1 MNEFIKSLLKS
12 IKEYFQAVWVKL
24 IAQLIIFL
32 TIVVMYITTT
42 RLLPK
47 RLRVQK
53 YRFKQFI
60 ERIEEFSDYTPSEGD
75 SVIQLATKSN
85 GMFNRILDTI
95 HDNIEDPH
103 WDFKAF
109 VKDKKPEFNVYEN
122 EEFTSSYLPTVA
134 PFASSMKKIGSL
146 NKNEHLIEYLFQVGD
161 KKIELIVIS
170 NQENIVNHVSDGKVN
185 KATVSKG
192 SFEEVFAA
200 KNEDYYQIINVLF
213 DKVSNKLHLTA
224 DNNGSLQISPVDQGY
239 DQNEYVPDETFLSGI
254 ERQIREFKSRGYQRT
269 FIFWGQP
276 GTGKS
281 LTTLA
286 LASRT
291 EGRVLKIDSSFI
303 RQFNENK
310 MLRQFFLKLDANLIV
325 LDDVDHFMDS
335 LNQNQTFLYILES
348 MKTLEHKTALIMTV
362 NDISRLNAAFL
373 RPGRVDQI
381 IEFRAPNKQ
390 ERDLFIRRLLVEKF
404 NIPFPDASHVEQ
416 LTKATVG
423 MTQAYIKEWLRLYLV
438 EDMKI
443 DTVLEAIRQ
452 RKKIMKVAKIDIEDE
467 DSSVSD

>member
-1 MNEFIKSLLKS
+1 MSEFLKSLLKS
-12 IKEYFQAVWVKL
+12 IKEYFQAVWIKL

-32 TIVVMYITTT
+32 LIVVMYIAST

-47 RLRVQK
+47 RFRIQK

-60 ERIEEFSDYTPSEGD
+60 ERVEEFSDYTPGEGD

-85 GMFNRILDTI
+85 AMFNRILDTL
-95 HDNIEDPH
+95 HDNVEDPH

-109 VKDKKPEFNVYEN
+109 VADKRPDLKVYEN
-122 EEFTSSYLPTVA
+122 EDFTSSYLPTVVA
-134 PFASSMKKIGSL
+134 FASSMRKVGSL
-146 NKNEHLIEYLFQVGD
+146 NKNEHVIEYVFHVAD
-161 KKIELIVIS
+161 KKIELLVIS
-170 NQENIVNHVSDGKVN
+170 NQDNVVNQSSEGKMN

-192 SFEEVFAA
+192 TFEDIFAA
-200 KNEDYYQIINVLF
+200 KNDEDYYQIINVLF

-239 DQNEYVPDETFLSGI
+239 DQNEYVPDETFLSSI
-254 ERQIREFKSRGYQRT
+254 ERQIKEFKNRGYQRT

-281 LTTLA
+281 LTSLA

-348 MKTLEHKTALIMTV
+348 MKTLEHKTALVMTV

-381 IEFRAPNKQ
+381 IEFKAPNKQ
-390 ERDLFIRRLLVEKF
+390 ERELFIRRLLVEKF
-404 NIPFPDASHVEQ
+404 NTTIPDSNHVEQ

-423 MTQAYIKEWLRLYLV
+423 MTQAYIKEWVRLYLV

-443 DTVLEAIRQ
+443 DTVLEAIKQ
-452 RKKIMKVAKIDIEDE
+452 RKRIMKVARIDIDDE
-467 DSSVSD
+467 EANE

>member
-1 MNEFIKSLLKS
+1 MSEFIKSLLES
-12 IKEYFQAVWVKL
+12 IKEYFKAVWVKL
-24 IAQLIIFL
+24 IAQIIIFL
-32 TIVVMYITTT
+32 VIVVMYLTTT

-47 RLRVQK
+47 KLRIQK

-60 ERIEEFSDYTPSEGD
+60 ERIEEFSDYTPGEGD

-85 GMFNRILDTI
+85 AMFNRILDTL
-95 HDNIEDPH
+95 HDNVEDPH

-109 VKDKKPEFNVYEN
+109 VADKRPDLKVYEN
-122 EEFTSSYLPTVA
+122 EDFTSSYLPTVVA
-134 PFASSMKKIGSL
+134 FASSMRKVGSL
-146 NKNEHLIEYLFQVGD
+146 NKNEHVIEYVFHVAD
-161 KKIELIVIS
+161 KKVELLVIS
-170 NQENIVNHVSDGKVN
+170 NQDNVVNQASDGKLN

-192 SFEEVFAA
+192 TFEDIFAA
-200 KNEDYYQIINVLF
+200 KNDEDYYQIINVLF

-239 DQNEYVPDETFLSGI
+239 DQNEYVPDETFLSSI
-254 ERQIREFKSRGYQRT
+254 ERQIKEFKNRGYQRT

-281 LTTLA
+281 LTSLA

-348 MKTLEHKTALIMTV
+348 MKTLEHKTALVMTV

-381 IEFRAPNKQ
+381 IEFKAPNKQ
-390 ERDLFIRRLLVEKF
+390 ERELFIRRLLVEKF
-404 NIPFPDASHVEQ
+404 NTSMPDSNHVEM

-423 MTQAYIKEWLRLYLV
+423 MTQAYIKEWVRLYLV

-443 DTVLEAIRQ
+443 DTVLEAIKQ
-452 RKKIMKVAKIDIEDE
+452 RKKIMKVARIDIEDE
-467 DSSVSD
+467 ETAE

>member
-1 MNEFIKSLLKS
+1 MSEFIKSLLRS
-12 IKEYFQAVWVKL
+12 IKEYFQAVWIKL

-32 TIVVMYITTT
+32 VIVVMYITST

-47 RLRVQK
+47 RFRIQK

-60 ERIEEFSDYTPSEGD
+60 ERVEEFSDYTPGEGD

-85 GMFNRILDTI
+85 AMFNRILDTL
-95 HDNIEDPH
+95 HDNVEDPH

-109 VKDKKPEFNVYEN
+109 VADKRPDLKVYEN
-122 EEFTSSYLPTVA
+122 EDFTSSYLPTVVA
-134 PFASSMKKIGSL
+134 FASSMRKVGSL
-146 NKNEHLIEYLFQVGD
+146 NKNEHVIEYVFHVGD
-161 KKIELIVIS
+161 KKVELLVIS
-170 NQENIVNHVSDGKVN
+170 NQDNVVNQSSEGKLN

-192 SFEEVFAA
+192 TFEDIFAA
-200 KNEDYYQIINVLF
+200 KNDEDYYQIINVLF

-224 DNNGSLQISPVDQGY
+224 DNNGSLQISPVEQGY
-239 DQNEYVPDETFLSGI
+239 DQNEYVPDETFLSSI
-254 ERQIREFKSRGYQRT
+254 ERQINEFKNRGYQRT

-281 LTTLA
+281 LTSLA

-348 MKTLEHKTALIMTV
+348 MKTLEHKTALVMTV

-381 IEFRAPNKQ
+381 IEFKAPNKW
-390 ERDLFIRRLLVEKF
+390 ERELFIRRLLVEKF
-404 NIPFPDASHVEQ
+404 NTAIPDSNHVDQ

-423 MTQAYIKEWLRLYLV
+423 MTQAYIKEWVRLYLV

-443 DTVLEAIRQ
+443 DAVLEAIKQ
-452 RKKIMKVAKIDIEDE
+452 RKKIMKVARIDIDDE
-467 DSSVSD
+467 ETVD